1 MHGHVAEWFRPSASI
16 CLRSFR
22 CPFFRFSAE
31 HGGTQ
36 LEPISNRVIGSNGIG
51 GSFAQ
56 KARAKG
62 EPPGRSLASRAGPR
76 ARGPGLV
83 VVCAFVLAVLAG
95 FAAMLFLQCYST
107 SPRFTSRLACL
118 ERDPRASARGTGA
131 GMEGVVANACLAN
144 ALQRQGGRVCRTQ
157 RCLRK

>member
-83 VVCAFVLAVLAG
+83 VVCAFVWPYWPASLPC
-95 FAAMLFLQCYST
+95 FFLQCYST
-107 SPRFTSRLACL
+107 SP
-118 ERDPRASARGTGA
+118 
-131 GMEGVVANACLAN
+131 
-144 ALQRQGGRVCRTQ
+144 
-157 RCLRK
+157 